1 MKEERGL
8 FDDKPSSAPVTKT
21 KQTTSQI
28 KKEVGPL
35 ERLKNLEEKITAAI
49 EKVKVL
55 KEEKLVIER
64 RAKELEAKLAA
75 KDQEIEKIQAEKTAI
90 KNQVE
95 GLLNELENIEAV

>member
-8 FDDKPSSAPVTKT
+8 FDDKPSSAPVIKT
-21 KQTTSQI
+21 KQAASQI

-35 ERLKNLEEKITAAI
+35 ERLKNLEEKITTAI

-55 KEEKLVIER
+55 KEEKLAVER
-64 RAKELEAKLAA
+64 KVKELETKLVS
-75 KDQEIEKIQAEKTAI
+75 KDKEIEKIQAEKTAI
-90 KNQVE
+90 KTQVE